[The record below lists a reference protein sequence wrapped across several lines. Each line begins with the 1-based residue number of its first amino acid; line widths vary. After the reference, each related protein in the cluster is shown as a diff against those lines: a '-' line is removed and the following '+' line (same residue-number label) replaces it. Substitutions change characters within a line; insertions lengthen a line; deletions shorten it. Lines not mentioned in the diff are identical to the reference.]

1 MSVPGPSVTNTLKN
15 IPLNTFNKEVLC
27 GQSIMIEALK
37 EHVNWFYFCIF
48 SFVRNFLQKH
58 MIWRLRV
65 LVSYYKKLLSGLF
78 MACLPRHY
86 RSLSDIFIIM

>member
-1 MSVPGPSVTNTLKN
+1 MSVPGPSVTNPLKN

-65 LVSYYKKLLSGLF
+65 LVSYYKKLLSVLL
-78 MACLPRHY
+78 MACLPRYY